1 MNLTGADHHLLND
14 RLSEVRF
21 MKVTVIID
29 NAVPIGRRHPFLAEH
44 GLSLLIEHA
53 GKKVLYDTGQ
63 SSAVVSNLSL
73 LGFPPSELD
82 MLVVSHG
89 HYDHTGGIFHV
100 LQHAQKQ
107 IPVYA
112 NKGIFQA
119 RYSITGQQRRFIGIP
134 HEKELLTAL
143 GAEWCFVDKP
153 TEIIPKLW
161 VSGLVPRI
169 TDYETGDPKLV
180 TCATDGTECQDT
192 IEDDTSLFYASP
204 RGLVVIG
211 GCTHAGL
218 VNTVRWGFEVTGT
231 SRLAG
236 WIGGTHLGPVSKE
249 QQGKTLAQ
257 LASFGPEFV
266 AANHCTGFAMMAALY
281 DCFGDRFIPAFV
293 STVIDV

>member
-1 MNLTGADHHLLND
+1 
-14 RLSEVRF
+14 

-29 NAVPIGRRHPFLAEH
+29 NAVLPGARQPLLAEH

-53 GKKVLYDTGQ
+53 GKKILYDTGQ

-73 LGFPPSELD
+73 LGFRPSELD

-100 LQHAQKQ
+100 LQHARKK

-112 NKGIFQA
+112 HIKGYF
-119 RYSITGQQRRFIGIP
+119 RPDTPLPGQQRRFAGIP
-134 HEKELLTAL
+134 HKKELLTAL

-153 TEIIPKLW
+153 TEIIPGLW
-161 VSGLVPRI
+161 VSGHIPRN
-169 TDYETGDPKLV
+169 TDYETGDTKLV

-192 IEDDTSLFYASP
+192 IEDDTSLFYAGP

-218 VNTVRWGFEVTGT
+218 VNTVRRGLEVTGT

-249 QQGKTLAQ
+249 QQVKTLAQ
-257 LASFGPEFV
+257 LA
-266 AANHCTGFAMMAALY
+266 
-281 DCFGDRFIPAFV
+281 
-293 STVIDV
+293 